1 MLSKPNDFRKGE
13 NFMAE
18 TEYILEA
25 KNIVKVFPGVHALKG
40 VDLKVKKGEI
50 LALVGE
56 NGAGKSTLMKCVLGI
71 YPPTSGEII
80 FDGVHKKRYST
91 IDALKMGISMIQQE
105 LSPIEHRPIMENIWI
120 GREPINKAGFVDHKK
135 MYEMT
140 RELLSSIGMN
150 EDPKMLVK
158 DLTVAKQQMVEIAKA
173 ISYDAKLIIMD
184 EPTSAIS
191 GNEIAEL
198 FSIMRKI
205 KKEGKSI
212 IYISHKLDEIYQISD
227 RVVVLRDGE
236 FVGSDDIDKIEVN
249 KMIEMMVGRE
259 VNELFPKTKCEI
271 GDVKMKVVG
280 LSSGKKF
287 QDISFDV
294 RKGEILGIAGLI
306 GAGRTELIETIFGL
320 RKRTAGKVFID
331 GKEVQINSPADAI
344 ENGMAFLTE
353 DRRLNGIFPVLSVKI
368 NLMVADMNH
377 LINKAGFLSNK
388 LIVKKCLEYIKAIQI
403 KTPSQEQLIMNLS
416 GGNQQ
421 KVLVGR
427 WLMTN
432 PEILFLDEPT
442 RGIDVGTKAEI
453 HKLIS
458 ELAGQCKSIVM
469 VSSELPEILGMSD
482 RILVLNE
489 GRLTGVLENN
499 DELTQEEV
507 MKYATKRGN

>member
-1 MLSKPNDFRKGE
+1 MT
-13 NFMAE
+13 E

-25 KNIVKVFPGVHALKG
+25 TNIVKEFPGVHALKG

-50 LALVGE
+50 LGLVGE
-56 NGAGKSTLMKCVLGI
+56 NGAGKSTLMKCIIGI
-71 YPPTSGEII
+71 YPPTSGEIV
-80 FDGVHKKRYST
+80 FDGIPKKKYST

-120 GREPINKAGFVDHKK
+120 GREPRTKVGLVDHKK
-135 MYEMT
+135 MYVMT
-140 RELLSSIGMN
+140 KELLSSVGMD

-173 ISYDAKLIIMD
+173 ISYQAKLIIMD

-191 GNEIAEL
+191 GHEIAEL
-198 FSIMRKI
+198 FSIMRKV
-205 KKEGKSI
+205 KEEGRSI
-212 IYISHKLDEIYQISD
+212 IYISHKLDEIYSITD

-236 FVGSDDIDKIEVN
+236 YIGSADIDKIEIN

-259 VNELFPKTKCEI
+259 INELFPKVKCEI
-271 GDVKMKVVG
+271 GDVKMKVEG

-287 QDISFDV
+287 HDISFDV
-294 RKGEILGIAGLI
+294 RKGEILGVAGLI
-306 GAGRTELIETIFGL
+306 GAGRTELIEAIFGL
-320 RKRTAGKVFID
+320 RKKTAGKVFID
-331 GKEVQINSPADAI
+331 GKEVQIKSPVDAI
-344 ENGMAFLTE
+344 KNGMAFLTE
-353 DRRLNGIFPVLSVKI
+353 DRRLNGIFPVLSVKV
-368 NLMVADMNH
+368 NLIVADLHN
-377 LINKAGFLSNK
+377 LINKTGLLDNK
-388 LIVKKCLEYIKAIQI
+388 LVIKKCLEYIKAIQI
-403 KTPSQEQLIMNLS
+403 KTPSQEQVVMNLS

-453 HKLIS
+453 HRLIT
-458 ELAGQCKSIVM
+458 ELAGTGKSIVM

-482 RILVLNE
+482 RVVVLNE
-489 GRLTGVLENN
+489 GRLTGILENN
-499 DELTQEEV
+499 SELTQEKV
-507 MKYATKRGN
+507 MKYATKRMS

>member
-1 MLSKPNDFRKGE
+1 
-13 NFMAE
+13 MAE

-25 KNIVKVFPGVHALKG
+25 TNIVKTFPGVQALKG

-50 LALVGE
+50 LGLVGE
-56 NGAGKSTLMKCVLGI
+56 NGAGKSTLMKCILGFHH
-71 YPPTSGEII
+71 PTEGEII
-80 FDGVHKKRYST
+80 FDGVQQGRYST
-91 IDALKMGISMIQQE
+91 IDALNMGISMIQQE

-120 GREPINKAGFVDHKK
+120 GREPRNKAGLVDHKK

-140 RELLSSIGMN
+140 KELLSSIGMN
-150 EDPKMLVK
+150 EDPKLLVK

-173 ISYDAKLIIMD
+173 ISYQAKLIIMD

-198 FSIMRKI
+198 FSIMRRI

-212 IYISHKLDEIYQISD
+212 IYISHKLDEIYNITD
-227 RVVVLRDGE
+227 RVVILRDGE
-236 FVGSDDIDKIEVN
+236 YIATEDTDKIEIN

-259 VNELFPKTKCEI
+259 VSELFPKITCEI
-271 GDVKMKVVG
+271 GDVKMRVEG

-294 RKGEILGIAGLI
+294 RRGEILGVAGLI

-320 RKRTAGKVFID
+320 RKKTAGKVFID
-331 GKEVQINSPADAI
+331 GSEVQIKSPADAI
-344 ENGMAFLTE
+344 KNGMAFLTE
-353 DRRLNGIFPVLSVKI
+353 DRRLNGIFPVLSVKV
-368 NLMVADMNH
+368 NLIVADLHN
-377 LINKAGFLSNK
+377 LINKTGLLDNK
-388 LIVKKCLEYIKAIQI
+388 LVIKKCLEYIKAIQI
-403 KTPSQEQLIMNLS
+403 KTPSQEQIVMNLS

-453 HKLIS
+453 HRLIT
-458 ELAGQCKSIVM
+458 ELAGTGKSIVM

-482 RILVLNE
+482 RVVVLNE
-489 GRLTGVLENN
+489 GRLTGILENN
-499 DELTQEEV
+499 KGLSQEIV
-507 MKYATKRGN
+507 MKYATTRLS